1 MKKFSKLI
9 IGKFLNEMVSFLL
22 KKNKIVENDGTHQ
35 LLKDFNGNL
44 IIAIKNLH
52 LPDTDENWDKKR
64 EAETLVYGIINKIL
78 DYGKVE
84 MSKILLTNFDLYEVL
99 RKEKLPN
106 IV

>member
-9 IGKFLNEMVSFLL
+9 IGKFLNEMKNFLV
-22 KKNKIVENDGTHQ
+22 KKTFINENDGTHQ

-44 IIAIKNLH
+44 IIAINNLH

-64 EAETLVYGIINKIL
+64 EAETLIYGIINKIV

-84 MSKILLTNFDLYEVL
+84 ICKILLTNFDLYEAL
-99 RKEKLPN
+99 KKEK
-106 IV
+106 VT